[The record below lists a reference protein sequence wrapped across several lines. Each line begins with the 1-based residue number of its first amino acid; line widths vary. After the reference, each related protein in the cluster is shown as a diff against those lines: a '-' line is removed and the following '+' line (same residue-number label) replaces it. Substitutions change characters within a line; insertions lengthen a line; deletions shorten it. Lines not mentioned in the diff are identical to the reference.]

1 MFANPGVKLFCEKPN
16 DLKVVELGE
25 IESIFRDGKFRLD
38 SKTVEAIASMIL
50 KKYKG
55 SKEK

>member
-1 MFANPGVKLFCEKPN
+1 VFANPGVKLFCEKPN

-25 IESIFRDGKFRLD
+25 IESIFRGGKLRLD
-38 SKTVEAIASMIL
+38 AEAVEAIASMIL